1 MNCDEMF
8 KTNKTTLVWAISGHH
23 ALFCSGERS
32 IEKRNINFY
41 KQIIDDNVDDGNAV
55 DDAL

>member
-8 KTNKTTLVWAISGHH
+8 KTKTTLVWAISGHH

-32 IEKRNINFY
+32 SEKRNINFY